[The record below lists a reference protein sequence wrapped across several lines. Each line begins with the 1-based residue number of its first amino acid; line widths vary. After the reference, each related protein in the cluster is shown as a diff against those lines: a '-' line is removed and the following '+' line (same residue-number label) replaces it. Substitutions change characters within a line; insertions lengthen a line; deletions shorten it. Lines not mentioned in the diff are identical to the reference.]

1 MSQVTRTLPISPPP
15 LAPLRTTYGGNGDAF
30 VSKLNAAGSSLVYST
45 YLGGSDVDFGN
56 HIAIDS
62 SGNAYVTGQTYSSD
76 FPITAG
82 AFQTRLPNPQTGYV
96 SKLNAAGSALIYST
110 YLGGSGLDQIFAI
123 ALDSSGNAYVTG
135 RTTSSNFP
143 TTPDALQ
150 TTSGGSFDA
159 FVSKLNAAGTAL
171 IYSTYL
177 GGNQD
182 DEAYGIALDASGN
195 AYVEGLTFSSNFPIT
210 AGAFQTIFGGSEDAF
225 ISKFSFATSGP
236 AVSFS
241 PPSLTFAPQ
250 PVGTFSSPLEATLT
264 NTGGAALNITSVS
277 RSGDF
282 YLTCNCR
289 GTLQP
294 GASC

>member
-1 MSQVTRTLPISPPP
+1 M
-15 LAPLRTTYGGNGDAF
+15 
-30 VSKLNAAGSSLVYST
+30 
-45 YLGGSDVDFGN
+45 
-56 HIAIDS
+56 
-62 SGNAYVTGQTYSSD
+62 TGQTYSSD

-82 AFQTRLPNPQTGYV
+82 AFQTRLPNPQTSYV
-96 SKLNAAGSALIYST
+96 SKLNAAGSALGYSTYLGGSEPGSGLALAIDSSGNAYVAGDSYSSDFPTNRGAFQTHYSGNDDGVVSELNAAGSALIYST

-195 AYVEGLTFSSNFPIT
+195 AYVDGHTFSSNFPIT
-210 AGAFQTIFGGSEDAF
+210 AGALQTTFGGSEDA
-225 ISKFSFATSGP
+225 
-236 AVSFS
+236 
-241 PPSLTFAPQ
+241 L
-250 PVGTFSSPLEATLT
+250 
-264 NTGGAALNITSVS
+264 SVS
-277 RSGDF
+277 S
-282 YLTCNCR
+282 TS
-289 GTLQP
+289 
-294 GASC
+294 ASAGPR